1 MNLKSAI
8 ALRDLSFEWA
18 DGSIALN
25 SVTGS
30 FSTGR
35 TGLVGR
41 NGAGKSTL
49 LKLIAGELTPTS
61 GRIDTS
67 GDVSYLPQTL
77 MLRSDATIAELL
89 GIHTTLAAIRAVE
102 SGDVDQQHF
111 DAIGDDWDI
120 ESRADEALDRIG
132 FSGADLDRRVA
143 EVSGGEAMLIAITGL
158 RIRRTAITLLDEP
171 TNNLDRATRAKLAEF
186 VDEWP
191 GTLVVVSHDLELLER
206 MEHTTELHAGTLTTF
221 GGPYS
226 EWQAHQEQEQAAAQ
240 QSAKAAQQALKVEKR
255 LRQEAESKLAQRART
270 AKKTQRDGGLPKIL
284 VNKRA
289 SSAQESAGAMRS
301 TLDDKVLAAQS
312 ALDAAD
318 ARVRE
323 DEHIH
328 LVLPDPG
335 VPRGR
340 RIAEFAD
347 GDTSVTV
354 QGPER
359 VALVG
364 ANGSGKSTFIQ
375 KLLDGTEASPDRPS
389 GRIVTEFVGHLPQR
403 LDGLDED
410 ASAIANVQEVAPA
423 TPAGAIRN
431 QLARLLLRGD
441 SVDRPVRTLSG
452 GERFRV
458 ALAKLLLAEPPAQ
471 LLILDEP
478 TNNLDIAS
486 VEQLAQALDAYRG
499 ALLVVS
505 HDFAFL
511 ERIGVDTVLELDSAG
526 RMHRRGEL
534 TDVRDS

>member
-8 ALRDLSFEWA
+8 TLRDLSFEWA
-18 DGSIALN
+18 DGSIALK

-67 GDVSYLPQTL
+67 GDVGYLPQTL

-89 GIHTTLAAIRAVE
+89 GVHTTLAAIRAVE

-347 GDTSVTV
+347 GDTSVIM

-375 KLLDGTEASPDRPS
+375 QLLDGTEASPDRPS

-423 TPAGAIRN
+423 TPAGTIRN